1 MLEID
6 DIEVALDSEV
16 GIVRAIDSMRLALR
30 RGETFALV
38 GESGCG
44 KSMTALALMR
54 LLPENGRPNGTL
66 RDVRRCVDR
75 RRR

>member
-44 KSMTALALMR
+44 
-54 LLPENGRPNGTL
+54 
-66 RDVRRCVDR
+66 
-75 RRR
+75 